1 MTLHR
6 ALIWDTQKGRGQ
18 EALARSLTPRTPT
31 LEKEAPMM
39 SVSGY
44 LPDSARLRNE
54 NAPRTLE
61 CER

>member
-6 ALIWDTQKGRGQ
+6 ALIFGMGKGRGQ
-18 EALARSLTPRTPT
+18 EALARSLTPETPT

-44 LPDSARLRNE
+44 LPDSAHARNE
-54 NAPRTLE
+54 NACRTGGRL
-61 CER
+61 